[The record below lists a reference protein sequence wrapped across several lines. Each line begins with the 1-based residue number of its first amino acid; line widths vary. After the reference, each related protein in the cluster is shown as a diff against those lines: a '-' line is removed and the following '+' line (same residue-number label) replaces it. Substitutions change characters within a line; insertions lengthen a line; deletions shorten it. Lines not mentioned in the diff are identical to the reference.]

1 MDEEKGYPRNIQEFV
16 DQGWDKFIQ
25 YRIAAF
31 TLKDTLNN
39 PEDLG
44 QEILL
49 SLLKTNYLDRYD
61 PSRGAFKAY
70 LFGFVDNF
78 LKKKYNKEHTRYG
91 RYIVSAASLSQSPS
105 EDSTFDGTEVYADLL
120 PSCECCEDRVMLQA
134 LIDTIRAEL
143 QDAFPPSSANV
154 YQGKVYQRDPVTVF
168 NLMID
173 GASVMDVA
181 TTLNV
186 SRQFVYYLL
195 KNIRTSKAYQVYAE
209 ALNVGGVS

>member
-1 MDEEKGYPRNIQEFV
+1 MDDEKFYPTNMQEFI

-44 QEILL
+44 QEIIL
-49 SLLKTNYLDRYD
+49 SLLKTRYLDRYD
-61 PSRGAFKAY
+61 PSRGSFKAY
-70 LFGFVDNF
+70 LFGFVNNF

-91 RYIVSAASLSQSPS
+91 RYIVNAASLSQTPT
-105 EDSTFDGTEVYADLL
+105 EDATFDGTEVYADLL
-120 PSCECCEDRVMLQA
+120 PSCDCCEDFVMLQA
-134 LIDTIRAEL
+134 LIDNIRREL
-143 QDAFPPSSANV
+143 TETFSPSSANV

-173 GASVMDVA
+173 GASVKDVA

-195 KNIRTSKAYQVYAE
+195 KNIRTSKAYQVYQE
-209 ALNVGGVS
+209 ALN

>member
-1 MDEEKGYPRNIQEFV
+1 MDEEKVFPKNMQEFI
-16 DQGWDKFIQ
+16 DQGWDRFIQ

-49 SLLKTNYLDRYD
+49 SLLKTRYLDRYD

-91 RYIVSAASLSQSPS
+91 KYIVSAASLSQTPS
-105 EDSTFDGTEVYADLL
+105 DDATFDGTEVYADLL
-120 PSCECCEDRVMLQA
+120 PSEDDCEESVVIKT
-134 LIDTIRAEL
+134 LIDDIRREL
-143 QDAFPPSSANV
+143 SEAYPASSANV
-154 YQGKVYQRDPVTVF
+154 FRGKVYQRDPVTVF

-181 TTLNV
+181 MVLNV

-195 KNIRTSKAYQVYAE
+195 KNIRASRAYQIYVE
-209 ALNVGGVS
+209 ALN

>member
-1 MDEEKGYPRNIQEFV
+1 MEEKNYPTNMQEFV
-16 DQGWDKFIQ
+16 DQGWEKFIQ

-31 TLKDTLNN
+31 QLKDTLNN

-49 SLLKTNYLDRYD
+49 SLLKTKYLDRYD
-61 PSRGAFKAY
+61 SSRGAFKAY

-91 RYIVSAASLSQSPS
+91 KFIVSAASLSQSPS
-105 EDSTFDGTEVYADLL
+105 DDATFDGTEVYADLL
-120 PSCECCEDRVMLQA
+120 PSEDDCEENVVMKS
-134 LIDTIRAEL
+134 LIDDIRREL
-143 QDAFPPSSANV
+143 IEAYPASSANV
-154 YQGKVYQRDPVTVF
+154 YMGKVYQRDPVTVF

-173 GASVMDVA
+173 GATVMDVA
-181 TTLNV
+181 NTLNV

-195 KNIRTSKAYQVYAE
+195 KNIRSSRAYQIYAE
-209 ALNVGGVS
+209 ALN